1 LNWTLIVMAS
11 TEPAVPLVSKPVRPF
26 LTDVAIVLLAVVSL
40 VQLGQAALSP
50 AGAIFSVPF
59 SLIVLAGVYGLF
71 LMKRWGYYV
80 SLIVSGLQTALGL
93 LGIVGSIIF
102 MRQLQSSPE
111 ILQQIQAASDV
122 SLQIPD
128 LATLIATYQTTLLQ
142 TSITTTFYLAA
153 LICVV
158 MARRPVQQQTPPRV
172 EMGKAPVVGNSSLAV
187 EVVDLE
193 KVYRIGA
200 VEIPALRG
208 VNLKIGRGEFVA
220 IVGPSGSG
228 KSTLLNMLGA
238 LDRPTSGQV
247 YIDGIDISR
256 MSSGDLARLR
266 NEKIGFVFQAY
277 NLIPRTTVL
286 RNIELPAMVKG
297 ISRSERLN
305 RASSLLDATGIG
317 NKVARRPT
325 ALSGGE
331 QQRVAIARALVNDP
345 AIVLADEPT
354 GNVDSKVGM
363 EIVGLLRKM
372 NKDRG
377 STIIVVTHNPE
388 VSAATDR
395 IVHLRD
401 GMIEREEILNAT

>member
-1 LNWTLIVMAS
+1 MAS
-11 TEPAVPLVSKPVRPF
+11 TEPAVPLASKSVRPF
-26 LTDVAIVLLAVVSL
+26 LTDVAIVLLAVISL
-40 VQLGQAALSP
+40 IQLGQTVLSP
-50 AGAIFSVPF
+50 AGAVFSVPF
-59 SLIVLAGVYGLF
+59 NVIVLTGAYGLF
-71 LMKRWGYYV
+71 RMKRWGYYM

-93 LGIVGSIIF
+93 LGIVGSVIF

-111 ILQQIQAASDV
+111 LLQQIQAASDV

-128 LATLIATYQTTLLQ
+128 AAVLIATYQTMLLQ
-142 TSITTTFYLAA
+142 TSITTAFYLAA
-153 LICVV
+153 LVCVV
-158 MARRPVQQQTPPRV
+158 MARRPAPQQMQPGV
-172 EMGKAPVVGNSSLAV
+172 ETGRAPVVGNSSLAV
-187 EVVDLE
+187 EVVDLK

-200 VEIPALRG
+200 VEIPALGG
-208 VNLKIGRGEFVA
+208 VNLKISKGEFVA

-297 ISRSERLN
+297 LSRSERFN

-317 NKVARRPT
+317 NKVTRKPT

-372 NKDRG
+372 NKERG